1 MRKFNFL
8 LILLF
13 VLNIK
18 NCLAQ
23 NIYYADLDSIIK
35 NSDIGKKIITYFDNE
50 NSSLLDEIK
59 KFQTQIKDKEK
70 KIISQKNI
78 LETNEY
84 VKKVNFLQSE
94 IDNFNKKNNEKIQ
107 KLNNNKDKT
116 LNLLMIEINKILKE
130 FAETNNI
137 DIILSSKQ
145 MLIGKS
151 SLDMTDKILKTV
163 NKNVTKIEIIK

>member
-8 LILLF
+8 LILIF
-13 VLNIK
+13 VFNIK
-18 NCLAQ
+18 NCFAQ
-23 NIYYADLDSIIK
+23 NIFYADLDLIIK
-35 NSDIGKKIITYFDNE
+35 NSDVGKKIIIYFDNE
-50 NSSLLDEIK
+50 NSVLLEEIK

-84 VKKVNFLQSE
+84 VKKVNLLQSE
-94 IDNFNKKNNEKIQ
+94 IDNFNKKNNEKIN
-107 KLNNNKDKT
+107 KLNINKDKT

-130 FAETNNI
+130 FAETNNK

>member
-1 MRKFNFL
+1 M
-8 LILLF
+8 
-13 VLNIK
+13 
-18 NCLAQ
+18 
-23 NIYYADLDSIIK
+23 
-35 NSDIGKKIITYFDNE
+35 
-50 NSSLLDEIK
+50 
-59 KFQTQIKDKEK
+59 
-70 KIISQKNI
+70 
-78 LETNEY
+78 ETNEY
-84 VKKVNFLQSE
+84 VKKVNLLQSE
-94 IDNFNKKNNEKIQ
+94 IDNFNKKNNEKIN
-107 KLNNNKDKT
+107 KLNINKDKT

>member
-59 KFQTQIKDKEK
+59 KFQTH
-70 KIISQKNI
+70 
-78 LETNEY
+78 L
-84 VKKVNFLQSE
+84 F
-94 IDNFNKKNNEKIQ
+94 
-107 KLNNNKDKT
+107 
-116 LNLLMIEINKILKE
+116 
-130 FAETNNI
+130 
-137 DIILSSKQ
+137 
-145 MLIGKS
+145 
-151 SLDMTDKILKTV
+151 
-163 NKNVTKIEIIK
+163 